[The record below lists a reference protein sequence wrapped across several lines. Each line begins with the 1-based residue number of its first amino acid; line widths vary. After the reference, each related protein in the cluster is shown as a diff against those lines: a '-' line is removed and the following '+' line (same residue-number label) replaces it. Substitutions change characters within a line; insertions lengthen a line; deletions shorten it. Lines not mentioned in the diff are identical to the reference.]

1 MFDNIGGKIK
11 GLAKFI
17 CWVGIIASV
26 VLGIVIISGANIGSG
41 RHMYTDSST
50 IIVGVITIVAGSILS
65 WVGSFVL
72 YGFGELVENS
82 SELVDQIDEIRTK
95 KTTTETY
102 RQPISPIS
110 SDGEAYSSQN
120 QWTCPKCGRR
130 NPITLKVCNCGT
142 FKPE

>member
-17 CWVGIIASV
+17 CWVGIIASIILGIIIISGAGTSYGRYRYTDSGMV
-26 VLGIVIISGANIGSG
+26 VLGI
-41 RHMYTDSST
+41 
-50 IIVGVITIVAGSILS
+50 ITIVAGSILS
-65 WVGSFVL
+65 WIGSFVL

-82 SELVDQIDEIRTK
+82 SELVEQIEEIRTK
-95 KTTTETY
+95 KNTAEFY
-102 RQPISPIS
+102 RQPTGSVS
-110 SDGEAYSSQN
+110 SEGDAYSSQN
-120 QWTCPKCGRR
+120 QWICPKCGRR